1 MHARWNARS
10 GCETPLIG
18 INNRNLKTL
27 VTDLATTDELAPLVP
42 PDRFLIAESGI
53 RSQRGPA
60 PPRRGRSAMLPGG
73 REPDAPAGRHRGDAR
88 AADGHRMSEDF
99 SHFDARGQ
107 AAMVDVGAKPVT
119 ERTATARARVVMQP
133 ATAAL
138 IRSGGAKKGDV
149 LGVARIAGIM
159 AAKRTSELIPLCH
172 PLPISAVSL
181 ELTVAEAAVEIAAT
195 VRTTGQTG
203 VEMEALTAASV
214 AALTVYDMCKSV
226 DRGMRIEA
234 LRLTHKA
241 GGKSGEFIQD

>member
-1 MHARWNARS
+1 MS
-10 GCETPLIG
+10 
-18 INNRNLKTL
+18 
-27 VTDLATTDELAPLVP
+27 
-42 PDRFLIAESGI
+42 AE
-53 RSQRGPA
+53 
-60 PPRRGRSAMLPGG
+60 
-73 REPDAPAGRHRGDAR
+73 
-88 AADGHRMSEDF
+88 F

-107 AAMVDVGAKPVT
+107 AAMVDVSGKAVT
-119 ERTATARARVVMQP
+119 ERSATARARVVMLP

-159 AAKRTSELIPLCH
+159 AAKRTAELIPLCH
-172 PLPISAVSL
+172 PLPISAVSVEL
-181 ELTVAEAAVEIAAT
+181 EVCDDAVEIAAT

-234 LRLTHKA
+234 VRLTHKA
-241 GGKSGEFIQD
+241 GGKSGEFVQE